1 VDGSLCIAKVLRW
14 FTRLS
19 QLENWY
25 FPGSAKTV
33 SELLPVGAQPERN
46 APTMNVLAMRATG
59 VALHDHSAIRSLIS
73 GHQSHATLLR
83 LS

>member
-1 VDGSLCIAKVLRW
+1 LRW

-33 SELLPVGAQPERN
+33 SEPLPVAAQLERK
-46 APTMNVLAMRATG
+46 APTMNVLAVRATEI
-59 VALHDHSAIRSLIS
+59 ALDGHSAIRSLIS
-73 GHQSHATLLR
+73 GHRSDATLLR